1 MARVIRSYEQVI
13 GHRNVINWI
22 KHSVEKDNIPNVMI
36 FYGNPGL
43 GKTSLAKLLAVD
55 AVAMRESAAVR
66 EKLIREVIDEHK
78 STDSIKLFN
87 MSQIQEKEE
96 EIQKV
101 KAELTVGF
109 STTGRKVIILDEG
122 QNMSF
127 KAQDSLLTDLE
138 HLQQGVYVFI
148 CTTEIG
154 SLRDALVSRSKATI
168 QLMDLTEVECARL
181 IKTEIAERKLRF
193 EMSESMAIAFIASWA
208 DNQPRMVLNLLENFE
223 DGSLV
228 TSKELDVFLNTG
240 SASQVVEL
248 LKYIY
253 GSMPLGIS
261 YIESLRVDRNFVN
274 MLIEVT
280 KVAMGGDSASLS
292 RENTLFVRKFMSDKD
307 VKNLLQFT
315 VEVASLSYATTRR
328 VIAAFLRAN
337 VNYEVVS
344 QPTRESRE
352 VIQQKDFQVMAENV
366 EAGEVFYTSSAESRV
381 PSLEELFKGADFM
394 E

>member
-13 GHRNVINWI
+13 GHRNVISWI

-55 AVAMRESAAVR
+55 AVAMRESAAVK

-138 HLQQGVYVFI
+138 HLQNGVYVFI

-181 IKTEIAERKLRF
+181 IKAEIAERKLRF

-223 DGSLV
+223 DGALV

-280 KVAMGGDSASLS
+280 KVAMGGESASLS
-292 RENTLFVRKFMSDKD
+292 RENTMFVRKFMSDKD

-315 VEVASLSYATTRR
+315 VEVASLSFATTRR

-337 VNYEVVS
+337 INYEVVS
-344 QPTRESRE
+344 KPTKENKDI
-352 VIQQKDFQVMAENV
+352 IQQKDFQVMSENV